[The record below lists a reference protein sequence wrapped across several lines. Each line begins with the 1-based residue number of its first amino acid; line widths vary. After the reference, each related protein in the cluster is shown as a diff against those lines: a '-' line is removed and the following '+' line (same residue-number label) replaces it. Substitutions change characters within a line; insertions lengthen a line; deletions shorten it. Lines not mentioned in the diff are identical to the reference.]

1 MDDTGEEIIEPF
13 GMDCYDEAVSLW
25 NRTPGMGISS
35 ADERGPMAAFLKRNP
50 GLSFAVWSG
59 SALVGTILCGTD
71 GRRGFL
77 YHLAVDSA
85 YRRRGL
91 GRRLV
96 ARSLAALKAAGI
108 DKCHLFVIVE
118 NASGAA
124 FWEASGWTLRKD
136 ILTYSKNT

>member
-1 MDDTGEEIIEPF
+1 MAETGDDIIEPF
-13 GMDCYDEAVSLW
+13 DMTYYDEAVALW
-25 NRTPGMGISS
+25 KRTPGMGLSA
-35 ADERGPMAAFLKRNP
+35 ADEREPMASFLVRNP
-50 GLSFAVWSG
+50 GLSFTAWSG

-85 YRRRGL
+85 YRRRGV
-91 GRRLV
+91 GSRLV
-96 ARSLAALKAAGI
+96 GRSLAALKAAGI
-108 DKCHLFVIVE
+108 DKCHLFVITE

-124 FWEASGWTLRKD
+124 FWNQAGWTLRTD

>member
-1 MDDTGEEIIEPF
+1 MEDTGDESIEAF
-13 GMDCYDEAVSLW
+13 GMDCYDEAISLW
-25 NRTPGMGISS
+25 TRTPGMGLSP
-35 ADERGPMAAFLKRNP
+35 ADDRKPMTVFLKRNP
-50 GLSFAVWSG
+50 GLSFAAWSG
-59 SALVGTILCGTD
+59 STLVGTILCGTD

-91 GRRLV
+91 GTRLV
-96 ARSLAALKAAGI
+96 SRSLSALKTSGI
-108 DKCHLFVIVE
+108 DKCHLFVIAE

-124 FWEASGWTLRKD
+124 FWEAAGWILRKD